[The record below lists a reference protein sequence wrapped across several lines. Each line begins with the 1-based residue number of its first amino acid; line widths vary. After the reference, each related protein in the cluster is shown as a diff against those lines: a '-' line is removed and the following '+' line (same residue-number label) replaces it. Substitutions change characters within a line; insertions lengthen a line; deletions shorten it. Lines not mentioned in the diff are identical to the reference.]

1 MIVAYIVGSVFL
13 LLACG
18 CAQGIFHWLRKS
30 HVTSRWPT
38 VSGKITSSW
47 EVLKGERI
55 KYDYAVERTHYVGHR
70 VSWGPR
76 GGTAE
81 PTHQELAET
90 YPPGREVTVYYDPK
104 RPATAV
110 LEPRNPRNLVT
121 SAVFALVFGCFGT
134 VFLAVALLR
143 GG

>member
-1 MIVAYIVGSVFL
+1 MIVAYVAGSVCL

-30 HVTSRWPT
+30 YVTSRWPT
-38 VSGKITSSW
+38 VTGKITSSW
-47 EVLKGERI
+47 EVLNGERI
-55 KYDYAVERTHYVGHR
+55 KYDYEVNGKHYVGHC

-81 PTHQELAET
+81 PTYQELGEK

-110 LEPRNPRNLVT
+110 LEPRNPRNLIF
-121 SAVFALVFGCFGT
+121 SAVFTVAFGCFGAT
-134 VFLAVALLR
+134 FLALALLR

>member
-1 MIVAYIVGSVFL
+1 MIVAYIIGSVCL

-30 HVTSRWPT
+30 YVTSHWPT
-38 VSGKITSSW
+38 APGKITSSW
-47 EVLKGERI
+47 EVLNGERI
-55 KYDYAVERTHYVGHR
+55 KYDYEVGGKRLTGHC
-70 VSWGPR
+70 VCWGPR

-81 PTHQELAET
+81 PTYQELGEK

-104 RPATAV
+104 SPSTAV
-110 LEPRNPRNLVT
+110 LEPRNPRNLVV
-121 SAVFALVFGCFGT
+121 SAVFAVAFGGFGAA
-134 VFLAVALLR
+134 FLAIAILR